1 MGSVVPINSLSS
13 CSVEQSGAQEH
24 ALSRPVLGDIA
35 EGNVYVSS
43 DEDDYDC
50 DCVVCLA
57 DIRRQ
62 KGLLG

>member
-1 MGSVVPINSLSS
+1 MGSAVVPINSLSS

-24 ALSRPVLGDIA
+24 SLGRPVLGDIA
-35 EGNVYVSS
+35 EGNVCVSS
-43 DEDDYDC
+43 DEDDC

-57 DIRRQ
+57 DVRRQ